1 MGKFEELRDK
11 AEKFEIK
18 KSWQYL
24 AYIAVVLP
32 GILFLLA
39 YLLRSSGTGVML
51 ARMFHTYNLYVSSP
65 VPNLAPFNGT
75 GVVGLAALVYLVV
88 WGVRRKDWLDLGIT
102 LALGAANAAYFLLE
116 WNYTILRLLN
126 LTGGV
131 F

>member
-51 ARMFHTYNLYVSSP
+51 EIGRASCRERV
-65 VPNLAPFNGT
+65 
-75 GVVGLAALVYLVV
+75 
-88 WGVRRKDWLDLGIT
+88 
-102 LALGAANAAYFLLE
+102 
-116 WNYTILRLLN
+116 
-126 LTGGV
+126 
-131 F
+131 

>member
-88 WGVRRKDWLDLGIT
+88 WAVRRKDWTWASPWPWGPSTPPTSCWSGIT
-102 LALGAANAAYFLLE
+102 PSCAC
-116 WNYTILRLLN
+116 
-126 LTGGV
+126 
-131 F
+131 